1 MTTNP
6 SRSRW
11 FAALLPLLAMPVA
24 DGREPAQ
31 PDGVAVEQQRAR
43 MLKNNAVA
51 IEQQARQHWAP
62 QLQVMLWTHLDTA
75 KRICPDLSPE
85 ARRTIAAAGKKAV
98 ESAARQL
105 AEMQHGARP
114 QQPGVAIASIGAAV
128 GEALEPFASPEA
140 LASYKDLESERRGR
154 ADRAAQQ
161 VTMTILEDRLLLSV
175 SQRDAIAAALQKRWQ
190 PGWTVVNHAPMI
202 NNQMAAPDFADQCVA
217 PHLDD
222 RQRAEWKTWCE
233 QAGGSRFGVQPAV
246 AWPGQHGL
254 DISRLKADP
263 WWAP

>member
-6 SRSRW
+6 TRSRW
-11 FAALLPLLAMPVA
+11 ITALLPLLAMPVA
-24 DGREPAQ
+24 DGREPAKQ
-31 PDGVAVEQQRAR
+31 DADPAEQQRAQN
-43 MLKNNAVA
+43 LKVNAAA

-85 ARRTIAAAGKKAV
+85 ARQTIAAAGKKAV
-98 ESAARQL
+98 AAAARQL

-114 QQPGVAIASIGAAV
+114 QQPGVATASIGAAV

-140 LASYKDLESERRGR
+140 LAAYKDLESERRGR

-161 VTMTILEDRLLLSV
+161 VTITILDERLALSV
-175 SQRDAIAAALQKRWQ
+175 PQRDAIAADLRKRWQ
-190 PGWTVVNHAPMI
+190 PDWNGGMHAQVI
-202 NNQMAAPDFADQCVA
+202 NNQIVAPDFADQCIA

-233 QAGGSRFGVQPAV
+233 QAGGARFGVQPAV
-246 AWPGQHGL
+246 AWPGQHGVN
-254 DISRLKADP
+254 ISGLRADP